1 LVSNWFKGKPNI
13 QLIKWPGNSLDL
25 NPIENVWSL
34 MKMQLQEDTH
44 PTNLQALKEEIT
56 RLWVLKMADSQ
67 VLRNM
72 VESMPDRLQ
81 EVIQWGGN
89 TTKY

>member
-1 LVSNWFKGKPNI
+1 
-13 QLIKWPGNSLDL
+13 
-25 NPIENVWSL
+25 
-34 MKMQLQEDTH
+34 MQLQEDTH
-44 PTNLQALKEEIT
+44 PTNLQALKEVIT

-67 VLRNM
+67 VLCNM

-81 EVIQWGGN
+81 EVIQKGGN

>member
-1 LVSNWFKGKPNI
+1 MEDG
-13 QLIKWPGNSLDL
+13 G
-25 NPIENVWSL
+25 WSWSWIR
-34 MKMQLQEDTH
+34 MQLRDDTH

-67 VLRNM
+67 VLHNM
-72 VESMPDRLQ
+72 LESMPDRLQ
-81 EVIQWGGN
+81 EVIQKGGN

>member
-1 LVSNWFKGKPNI
+1 
-13 QLIKWPGNSLDL
+13 
-25 NPIENVWSL
+25 
-34 MKMQLQEDTH
+34 
-44 PTNLQALKEEIT
+44 LKEEIT

-67 VLRNM
+67 VLCNM

-81 EVIQWGGN
+81 EVIQKGGN

>member
-1 LVSNWFKGKPNI
+1 MEDG
-13 QLIKWPGNSLDL
+13 G
-25 NPIENVWSL
+25 WSWI
-34 MKMQLQEDTH
+34 KMQLQEDTH

-67 VLRNM
+67 VLHNM
-72 VESMPDRLQ
+72 LESMPDRLQ
-81 EVIQWGGN
+81 EVIQKGGN

>member
-1 LVSNWFKGKPNI
+1 
-13 QLIKWPGNSLDL
+13 
-25 NPIENVWSL
+25 
-34 MKMQLQEDTH
+34 MQLQENTH

-56 RLWVLKMADSQ
+56 RLWVPKMADSQ
-67 VLRNM
+67 VLSNM

-81 EVIQWGGN
+81 EVIQKGGN

>member
-1 LVSNWFKGKPNI
+1 MELEDG
-13 QLIKWPGNSLDL
+13 G
-25 NPIENVWSL
+25 WSWVE
-34 MKMQLQEDTH
+34 MQLQEDTH

-72 VESMPDRLQ
+72 VESMPDSLQ
-81 EVIQWGGN
+81 EVIQKGGN
-89 TTKY
+89 TTKL

>member
-1 LVSNWFKGKPNI
+1 MEMKDG
-13 QLIKWPGNSLDL
+13 G
-25 NPIENVWSL
+25 WSWI
-34 MKMQLQEDTH
+34 KMQLQEDTH
-44 PTNLQALKEEIT
+44 PTNLQALKEVIT

-67 VLRNM
+67 VLCNL

-81 EVIQWGGN
+81 EVIQKGGN